1 MKTKLV
7 LVVGLV
13 MFLLPAMAF
22 AGSACATPTEV
33 PASGGST
40 DFDFIA
46 AGGKNFYEVN
56 VKPNRSYS
64 IEVLQDYDDLN
75 TDLTTTVFS
84 DTVIYD
90 ALPGIPVFEP
100 EPVPTDGETAA
111 PKRRSGSTKA
121 AEPAIPNNGFR
132 GSFITGAAVANP
144 SYRIQVVHGNAAG
157 TGRYIRVSV
166 AETTLFSPLYT
177 TFSGFNTFY
186 RVYNTTSQSISGTL
200 TAVGPTGAAAG
211 TPVTLTVA
219 PYSSSLTIYTGVTV
233 PNADLGL
240 TISANNAGPAFFVH
254 NGPPAG
260 ILIDGFS
267 SNGTAVL
274 PIKFVSVREIR

>member
-84 DTVIYD
+84 DT
-90 ALPGIPVFEP
+90 GC
-100 EPVPTDGETAA
+100 AA
-111 PKRRSGSTKA
+111 PVTLTDTKA